1 MFLKF
6 THIVAWISSLLLF
19 ILLLSRIPIYKYI
32 TISLS
37 ICLLMDIWVLSCFLA
52 VMNRLLSL
60 YKSFGGLKFSIH
72 LGKCLGM
79 EILVNN
85 TDVRS
90 LYKKLTKSS
99 PKIFFILFPQP
110 AMYESSSYF
119 TSFPILGIVSLFD
132 FAIYWE
138 QNVISV
144 GLTGNCHGENRVYNS
159 GLPCVSLDE

>member
-79 EILVNN
+79 EMLVNN

-99 PKIFFILFPQP
+99 PKILFHFIPP
-110 AMYESSSYF
+110 
-119 TSFPILGIVSLFD
+119 TSNVWKFQLLYILSNTWYCQSFWFCHLLGTKCYLRGFNWQLS
-132 FAIYWE
+132 WWK
-138 QNVISV
+138 Q
-144 GLTGNCHGENRVYNS
+144 GL
-159 GLPCVSLDE
+159 